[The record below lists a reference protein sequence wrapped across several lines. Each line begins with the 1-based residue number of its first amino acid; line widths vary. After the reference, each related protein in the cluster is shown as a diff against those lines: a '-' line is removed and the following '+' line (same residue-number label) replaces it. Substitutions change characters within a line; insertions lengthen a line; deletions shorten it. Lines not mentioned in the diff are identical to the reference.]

1 LIADELEAPLSPI
14 RCFVPI
20 SAQCDSEIDYLQQ
33 FRIAPVRKD
42 ARQTGARKRR
52 KKQKGR
58 KIKATKRRKLAQSD
72 SKQKIF
78 SCAKTFEDF
87 W

>member
-42 ARQTGARKRR
+42 ARKRR